1 MKRNLPL
8 IIIAVV
14 LIGAFT
20 AGALM
25 YSRMKPAQPSPG
37 SSPATAAIAPGADPP
52 RVRGGGASAPV
63 TIEEFGDFE
72 CPPCGSLHPILKEIE
87 KELGDRLRVV
97 FRHNPLPT
105 IHKHAYDAARAA
117 EAAGMQGKFWE
128 MHDMLYEKQNEWTL
142 APDPREQFTAFA
154 RALGLDANK
163 FMRDM
168 GSDLTISRV
177 TLDMR
182 RAKSMGV
189 TGTPTLFL
197 NGKQVNA
204 NDMTGEGLRRAIN
217 NELVGKQ

>member
-20 AGALM
+20 AGAFM
-25 YSRMKPAQPSPG
+25 YTRMKPAQPAPG
-37 SSPATAAIAPGADPP
+37 PSTGTIATAPGADPP
-52 RVRGGGASAPV
+52 RVRGGENAPV
-63 TIEEFGDFE
+63 TLEEFGDFE
-72 CPPCGSLHPILKEIE
+72 CPPCGVLHPILKDIE
-87 KELGDRLRVV
+87 RELGDRLRVV

-128 MHDMLYEKQNEWTL
+128 MHDMLYEKQGEWTV
-142 APDPREQFTAFA
+142 APDPREKFTAYA
-154 RALGLDANK
+154 QALGLDANK

-168 GSDLTISRV
+168 GSDLAISRV

-204 NDMTGEGLRRAIN
+204 NDMTPEALRRAIN
-217 NELVGKQ
+217 NVLVEKQ